1 MHRYLL
7 PALAVLA
14 LGGCATHA
22 MTSGRVVIQDQNAT
36 VDVAINH
43 NDRAVIRDYYTTK
56 QKVKHKKGLPPGL
69 AKRGGDLP
77 PGLAK
82 RDKLPPGLQ
91 SEPLPPDL
99 ESQLTRLPESY
110 VRVRVG
116 RDIVLMDQRT
126 RVVFDVVYGVAI

>member
-1 MHRYLL
+1 MYRYLL

-22 MTSGRVVIQDQNAT
+22 MTSGRVVIQDENAT
-36 VDVAINH
+36 VDVALNYH
-43 NDRAVIRDYYTTK
+43 DRAVIRDYYAK
-56 QKVKHKKGLPPGL
+56 LAKKKLPPPGL
-69 AKRGGDLP
+69 AKRNGALP

-91 SEPLPPDL
+91 TAPLPYDL
-99 ESQLTRLPESY
+99 DNQLTRLPESY

-116 RDIVLMDQRT
+116 RDIVLMDKRT
-126 RVVFDVVYGVAI
+126 RVVFDVMYGAAI